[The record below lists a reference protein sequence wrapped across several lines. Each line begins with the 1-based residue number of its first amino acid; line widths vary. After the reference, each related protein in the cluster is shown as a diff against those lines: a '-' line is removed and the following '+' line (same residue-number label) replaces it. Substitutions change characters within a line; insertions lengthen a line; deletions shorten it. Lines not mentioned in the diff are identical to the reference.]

1 MMNMKRPLP
10 TFATLAGLLL
20 AATASMQ
27 ANAVP
32 WCYKGTIVQIADVNW
47 TQAQI
52 LANFTGSVPVGVAD
66 AEAYKAFTSSNNYA
80 STFAGGGGGWG
91 GYSVPGSG
99 QVRVTPYAPY
109 TLTNMVG
116 PGYYYTTQG
125 MKFKLHKC
133 YTIPPLVRNV
143 EVEKFKEPTDGLK
156 FEPLEGTEGA
166 TKYWSQSDEV
176 QPIERK

>member
-1 MMNMKRPLP
+1 MTMTRPLSKI
-10 TFATLAGLLL
+10 AALAGFLM

-27 ANAVP
+27 THAVP
-32 WCYKGTIVQIADVNW
+32 WCYKGTIVQIGDVNW

-52 LANFTGSVPVGVAD
+52 LANFTGTVPVGVAD
-66 AEAYKAFTSSNNYA
+66 AEVYKAFTASNNYA

-99 QVRVTPYAPY
+99 QVRVTHYAPY

-116 PGYYYTTQG
+116 PGYYFTSQG
-125 MKFKLHKC
+125 VKFKMHKC

-143 EVEKFKEPTDGLK
+143 EVEKFKEPTDGMK
-156 FEPLEGTEGA
+156 FEPLEGAEGA
-166 TKYWSQSDEV
+166 TKYWSQSEETTV
-176 QPIERK
+176 IERK